1 MSRRPRPRLVCL
13 GNLTVDDTVLP
24 DGTRR
29 GGCLGGDA
37 LYAAL
42 GARLWEPAVEIVA
55 PQGNDG
61 PSRVT
66 EAVVRAGFRLDGVPQ
81 RAVPAI
87 HNGVT
92 YDRDGGRR
100 WTLYSSAADFGLLS
114 PRPADVPTA
123 YLTAEIF
130 LISAMSLDAQ
140 EQLVPFLRARTNGL
154 IALDL
159 QEDYISGNEA
169 RLHALIEGIDIFM
182 PSEEEVRRLLGHEE
196 WTAAAERFAAAGP
209 QMVVIKRGARGALLY
224 DRAAGEPFDIPA
236 CPGVAVDTT
245 GAGDAFCGGLL
256 GALLHSPRDF
266 VRAARAGAVA
276 ASFAIADFGVDAL
289 LAATPEAAA
298 DRLAAWRS

>member
-1 MSRRPRPRLVCL
+1 MSLRPHPRLVCL

-55 PQGNDG
+55 PQGNDA

-66 EAVVRAGFRLDGVPQ
+66 DAIVRAGFRLDGLPQ
-81 RAVPAI
+81 RAVPTI

-100 WTLYSSAADFGLLS
+100 WTLYSSAENFHLLS
-114 PRPADVPTA
+114 PLPADVPTA
-123 YLTAEIF
+123 YLTADIF

-140 EQLVPFLRARTNGL
+140 EQLVPFLRAHTNGL

-159 QEDYISGNEA
+159 QEDYIRGNEA
-169 RLHALIEGIDIFM
+169 RLNALIERVDIFM

-209 QMVVIKRGARGALLY
+209 RAVVIKRGASGSLVY
-224 DRAAGEPFDIPA
+224 DRAAGQRFDIPA
-236 CPGVAVDTT
+236 CPGTAVDTT
-245 GAGDAFCGGLL
+245 GAGDAFCGGFL
-256 GALLHSPRDF
+256 GALLHSPRGLA
-266 VRAARAGAVA
+266 RAARAGAVA
-276 ASFAIADFGVDAL
+276 ASFAIAGFGVDAL
-289 LAATPEAAA
+289 LAATPRAAA